1 MEENNLEDIPF
12 EDKIIKCAD
21 CEADLLKMVKVA
33 DSDNKFSISATCP
46 LCDGSSWTIDLSGKY
61 YQAAS
66 DGFLVR
72 DITEQDI
79 KFVVEMI
86 KDER

>member
-46 LCDGSSWTIDLSGKY
+46 LCYGSSWTIDLSGKY

-66 DGFLVR
+66 DGFLVG
-72 DITEQDI
+72 DITEQDN